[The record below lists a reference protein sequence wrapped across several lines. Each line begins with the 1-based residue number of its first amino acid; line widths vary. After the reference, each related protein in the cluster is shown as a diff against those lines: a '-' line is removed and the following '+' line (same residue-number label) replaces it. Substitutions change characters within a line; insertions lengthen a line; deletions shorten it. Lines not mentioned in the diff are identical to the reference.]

1 MPKRNIRSP
10 KRNGRNLRV
19 KLKEVE
25 PHSED
30 NNMLNRGD
38 NIMNNEEIMLTPILF
53 LVLEVEEEAEVE
65 SSRASY
71 VKRMDIRQLI
81 VQIGGRM
88 EEKLTSPRHRGEM
101 PRKKAQRMEGR

>member
-1 MPKRNIRSP
+1 LAKRNIRSP

-30 NNMLNRGD
+30 SNMMNRGD
-38 NIMNNEEIMLTPILF
+38 NIMNSEEIMLTPILF
-53 LVLEVEEEAEVE
+53 LVLEVEEEEEVE

-71 VKRMDIRQLI
+71 VKRMDIRQLN

-88 EEKLTSPRHRGEM
+88 EEKLTSPKHRDEM
-101 PRKKAQRMEGR
+101 PRKKAQRTEGR

>member
-38 NIMNNEEIMLTPILF
+38 NIMNNEEIILTPILF

-71 VKRMDIRQLI
+71 VQRMDIRQLI
-81 VQIGGRM
+81 VEIGGRM

-101 PRKKAQRMEGR
+101 LKQKTQKTEDR

>member
-1 MPKRNIRSP
+1 
-10 KRNGRNLRV
+10 
-19 KLKEVE
+19 
-25 PHSED
+25 
-30 NNMLNRGD
+30 MLNRGD
-38 NIMNNEEIMLTPILF
+38 NIMNSEEIMLMPILF

-88 EEKLTSPRHRGEM
+88 EEKLTSPKHRGKM
-101 PRKKAQRMEGR
+101 SRKKAQRTEGR

>member
-1 MPKRNIRSP
+1 LPKRNIRSP

-25 PHSED
+25 LHSEE
-30 NNMLNRGD
+30 NNMLNKGD
-38 NIMNNEEIMLTPILF
+38 DIMNNEEIMLTPILF

-71 VKRMDIRQLI
+71 VQRMDIRELI

-88 EEKLTSPRHRGEM
+88 EEKLTSPKHRGEM
-101 PRKKAQRMEGR
+101 PRKKAQRTEGC